1 MAFEIGRTLDKI
13 TSFEVA
19 GIPVG
24 AGVYY
29 KAAEQVALFV
39 SGMIGH
45 FLPVPVII
53 SDTAAAYLLKLP
65 VVEDFLGKYGSHY
78 ASMAAVGD
86 GIDKQFDISGKVSE
100 LLGKAE
106 TALTG
111 GVSGAQAAVTSE
123 SNTTTGTAA
132 ATPVSGYVS
141 GNVDIG
147 DLANITSVYAD
158 QYKEAA

>member
-1 MAFEIGRTLDKI
+1 MAIEIGKTLDKI

-19 GIPVG
+19 GVPIG

-45 FLPVPVII
+45 FLPVPVIA
-53 SDTAAAYLLKLP
+53 SDAAAAYLLKLP
-65 VVEDFLGKYGSHY
+65 AVESFLGKYGSHY
-78 ASMAAVGD
+78 ASMAAIGD
-86 GIDKQFDISGKVSE
+86 GIDQQFNISGMVSG

-111 GVSGAQAAVTSE
+111 GVSGAQAAVTGGS
-123 SNTTTGTAA
+123 TTTTSPAVAA
-132 ATPVSGYVS
+132 PTSGYS
-141 GNVDIG
+141 TGSVDIG
-147 DLANITSVYAD
+147 DLANLTSVYSD
-158 QYKEAA
+158 QYKEVA